1 MNMLK
6 ALKVVDKLKP
16 KKDKKKRKGR
26 PTCKKD
32 EDEEAK
38 KNKPFQNPKYKF
50 INMQMEKLE
59 NMYVILSAED
69 GMSK

>member
-38 KNKPFQNPKYKF
+38 KN
-50 INMQMEKLE
+50 
-59 NMYVILSAED
+59 
-69 GMSK
+69 